1 MGHCQQ
7 QQTGARIF
15 LHFLLSSLPLPTSM
29 DEAMDEALA
38 SALDKVLILSGGD
51 PGKGTYIFLSTSTLM
66 N

>member
-1 MGHCQQ
+1 
-7 QQTGARIF
+7 
-15 LHFLLSSLPLPTSM
+15 M

-51 PGKGTYIFLSTSTLM
+51 PGKGTHIFPSVSTLM